1 MQEKTLLKIAL
12 ITSLVGILILLIILD
27 KIDVS
32 SSNIN
37 AINKTLI
44 DKQVKIKGEITRI
57 TETPGLYIIN
67 VKDNTGN
74 IDVIIF
80 KEEKLEVSS
89 FKEMEDKCKEDYKS
103 VEGSLPPWN
112 FQERGE
118 VWRKDI
124 LIGLSEHNS
133 KRKSLN
139 K

>member
-37 AINKTLI
+37 AINKTLNN
-44 DKQVKIKGEITRI
+44 KQAKIKGEITRI

-74 IDVIIF
+74 IDVIVF
-80 KEEKLEVSS
+80 KEEKLELEKGDIVQIEGQVTEYQG
-89 FKEMEDKCKEDYKS
+89 KMEVIAKK
-103 VEGSLPPWN
+103 V
-112 FQERGE
+112 
-118 VWRKDI
+118 I
-124 LIGLSEHNS
+124 L
-133 KRKSLN
+133 
-139 K
+139 